1 MSAVAIPRRIKPH
14 SAAST
19 PARLKTAAW
28 CAIASQVSVVIDLP
42 HSKPPLAASSGARSA
57 RPGYGS
63 ARLQPNGATGATF
76 AVALLPN
83 PSDAGPTPPPQTAVP
98 APLRSADE
106 APRRRNWTL
115 AAIGR
120 DRPNK
125 RLYRTLGGPLGRTST
140 VSTSSRE
147 TSSVPRPP
155 VDSGAPRAEAGRS
168 HIVEPGLSAET
179 SRPSTPRTFS
189 KQCSLASP
197 GAGANRDKHRS
208 AQVPEFMYPAGRRRR
223 T

>member
-83 PSDAGPTPPPQTAVP
+83 PSGAGPTPPPQTAVP
-98 APLRSADE
+98 APLRSAAR
-106 APRRRNWTL
+106 APRRPRENLYRHPCDQPALL
-115 AAIGR
+115 AASPENVDETGACPGR
-120 DRPNK
+120 ALPGAAASGPP
-125 RLYRTLGGPLGRTST
+125 YLGVEPSPLA
-140 VSTSSRE
+140 
-147 TSSVPRPP
+147 SVP
-155 VDSGAPRAEAGRS
+155 
-168 HIVEPGLSAET
+168 
-179 SRPSTPRTFS
+179 
-189 KQCSLASP
+189 
-197 GAGANRDKHRS
+197 
-208 AQVPEFMYPAGRRRR
+208 
-223 T
+223 

>member
-83 PSDAGPTPPPQTAVP
+83 PSGAGPTPPPQTAVP
-98 APLRSADE
+98 APLRSAARALRIPQE
-106 APRRRNWTL
+106 GRLLPRPRRACPPSRVAGYSQQVGRADPRIRCRNTVRL
-115 AAIGR
+115 CRNAFPHVV
-120 DRPNK
+120 RPEG
-125 RLYRTLGGPLGRTST
+125 L
-140 VSTSSRE
+140 E
-147 TSSVPRPP
+147 PP
-155 VDSGAPRAEAGRS
+155 A
-168 HIVEPGLSAET
+168 
-179 SRPSTPRTFS
+179 F
-189 KQCSLASP
+189 
-197 GAGANRDKHRS
+197 
-208 AQVPEFMYPAGRRRR
+208 
-223 T
+223 